1 MAANLKGRSNR
12 RIPTVSAKTGSAI
25 DGETPQE
32 VFWNRILF
40 ATLQSWTFLGMC
52 FPLFDTDFWWH
63 LKTGEWILAGNGI
76 PYVDLY
82 TFTDAE
88 KPWIDL
94 HWGFQVLI
102 TLLYHAGGIPLV
114 TLVKA
119 GVYTGAVAV
128 AWHAGG
134 AGLPPWKKVV
144 LWILPIICIAGRGNE
159 RPEMLSELF
168 LAIWLWIARKTDS
181 RPTLIWYLLLVQLV
195 WVNCH
200 ALFVLGLIV
209 GFCYAVDAVV
219 RSAFPGQ
226 YGLEPRELGPELRTV
241 WIVGVLV
248 ALTCF
253 VNPYFEEGAL
263 FPLTLYRKFSVEKEF
278 YCKNIGEFR
287 PPIDYVWRY
296 GLNNIYLLAELFV
309 WIVAAISF
317 VWLLVLK
324 GRWSPF
330 RILLF
335 AGFSHLAWQASRN
348 TNIFA
353 LVSAFVACENFADA
367 ANLVSTPGKPISYS
381 SQVKPAKWLTALLA
395 GLCLAV
401 ITGVWNEI
409 GEKNKP
415 FRLGEAKNWFIH
427 DAAKFAGQPGFPETA
442 IVANIGQ
449 AEVYVYHNGPQR
461 RVFMD
466 ARLEV
471 CTQRT
476 FELFNGIMT
485 DMSMGNPRWQNLFQ
499 GRELPVV
506 ILDSRTSRPA
516 INGMLNTPTWRLVFA
531 DSAAAVFLPVVTAEK
546 LKLSTADPRPL
557 MYPDGPP
564 RK

>member
-1 MAANLKGRSNR
+1 M
-12 RIPTVSAKTGSAI
+12 
-25 DGETPQE
+25 
-32 VFWNRILF
+32 
-40 ATLQSWTFLGMC
+40 
-52 FPLFDTDFWWH
+52 
-63 LKTGEWILAGNGI
+63 
-76 PYVDLY
+76 
-82 TFTDAE
+82 
-88 KPWIDL
+88 
-94 HWGFQVLI
+94 
-102 TLLYHAGGIPLV
+102 
-114 TLVKA
+114 
-119 GVYTGAVAV
+119 
-128 AWHAGG
+128 
-134 AGLPPWKKVV
+134 
-144 LWILPIICIAGRGNE
+144 
-159 RPEMLSELF
+159 
-168 LAIWLWIARKTDS
+168 
-181 RPTLIWYLLLVQLV
+181 
-195 WVNCH
+195 
-200 ALFVLGLIV
+200 
-209 GFCYAVDAVV
+209 
-219 RSAFPGQ
+219 
-226 YGLEPRELGPELRTV
+226 
-241 WIVGVLV
+241 
-248 ALTCF
+248 
-253 VNPYFEEGAL
+253 
-263 FPLTLYRKFSVEKEF
+263 
-278 YCKNIGEFR
+278 
-287 PPIDYVWRY
+287 
-296 GLNNIYLLAELFV
+296 
-309 WIVAAISF
+309 
-317 VWLLVLK
+317 
-324 GRWSPF
+324 
-330 RILLF
+330 
-335 AGFSHLAWQASRN
+335 
-348 TNIFA
+348 
-353 LVSAFVACENFADA
+353 
-367 ANLVSTPGKPISYS
+367 
-381 SQVKPAKWLTALLA
+381 
-395 GLCLAV
+395 